1 MMQGSRVFLRCT
13 SSRIPRVPVT
23 AIYAS
28 RILTPQEQLADSV
41 ILTENGRIT
50 AIGHRDEVKIPS
62 GAIDYVAAGMTV
74 VPGFV
79 DVHIHGAG
87 GHDVMEATPAA
98 LDCITSTVAR
108 YGTTSILATTVT
120 ASVDE
125 TCRSLQGIAEYIRAQ
140 EKRENIEPD
149 VEPNGVPGVEPN
161 NDQQNA
167 APAAPDLAAEILGIH
182 LEGPFISKARRGVHP
197 PDAIARPSVEILE
210 KFRAASDGLIRIITI
225 APEIPGALDLIRYA
239 VSHGIVAAIGH
250 TDANFEQTQA
260 AIQAGARHSVHFY
273 NAMRPFSHRDPG
285 VIGAIL
291 TEPDVTAEVIAD
303 GIHVAGPAIQVLLGT
318 KGFDTVLLASDATA
332 ATGMPDGNFR
342 LGNFEVIVK
351 DGVCRN
357 AEGKLAGSTLTLDR
371 ALRYIVGLGV
381 PLIDA
386 VRMAT
391 ILPARRI
398 SLAGKKGI
406 LAVGA
411 DADLVVLTP
420 DLRVVGTMTRGAG
433 LA

>member
-1 MMQGSRVFLRCT
+1 M
-13 SSRIPRVPVT
+13 PVT

-28 RILTPQEQLADSV
+28 RIFTPQEQLSDSV
-41 ILTENGRIT
+41 ILTEDGRII
-50 AIGHRDEVKIPS
+50 AIGHRDEVKIPQ
-62 GAIDYVAAGMTV
+62 GAIDYIAAGMIV
-74 VPGFV
+74 APGFV

-87 GHDVMEATPAA
+87 GHDVMEATHAA

-125 TCRSLQGIAEYIRAQ
+125 TCRSLEGIAQYIRAHEKFEQ
-140 EKRENIEPD
+140 ESAGP
-149 VEPNGVPGVEPN
+149 V
-161 NDQQNA
+161 
-167 APAAPDLAAEILGIH
+167 AEILGIH

-197 PDAIARPSVEILE
+197 PDAIARPSVQILE
-210 KFRAASDGLIRIITI
+210 KFRAAADGLIRMITV
-225 APEIPGALDLIRYA
+225 APEIPGALDLIQAA
-239 VSHGIVAAIGH
+239 VANGIVAAIGH
-250 TDANFEQTQA
+250 TDANYEQTQA
-260 AIQAGARHSVHFY
+260 AIQAGARHTVHFY

-285 VIGAIL
+285 IIGAVL

-342 LGNFEVIVK
+342 LGDFEVVVK

-357 AEGKLAGSTLTLDR
+357 REGKLAGSTLTLDR
-371 ALRYIVGLGV
+371 ALRYVVALGV
-381 PLIDA
+381 PLVDA

-391 ILPARRI
+391 ILPARRV

-406 LAVGA
+406 IALGA

-420 DLRVVGTMTRGAG
+420 DLRVVGVMTRGAG

>member
-1 MMQGSRVFLRCT
+1 M
-13 SSRIPRVPVT
+13 T

-28 RILTPQEQLADSV
+28 RIFTPQEQLTDSV
-41 ILTENGRIT
+41 ILTEDGRII
-50 AIGHRDEVKIPS
+50 AIGHRDEVKIPA
-62 GAIDYVAAGMTV
+62 GAIDYIAAGMLV
-74 VPGFV
+74 APGFV

-125 TCRSLQGIAEYIRAQ
+125 TCRSLEGIAQYIRAH
-140 EKRENIEPD
+140 EKFEQQSTA
-149 VEPNGVPGVEPN
+149 PG
-161 NDQQNA
+161 
-167 APAAPDLAAEILGIH
+167 AEILGIH

-197 PDAIARPSVEILE
+197 PGAIVRPSVQILE
-210 KFRAASDGLIRIITI
+210 KFRAAADGLIRIITV
-225 APEIPGALDLIRYA
+225 APEIPGALDLIQAA
-239 VSHGIVAAIGH
+239 VANGIVAAIGH
-250 TDANFEQTQA
+250 TDANYEQTQA
-260 AIQAGARHSVHFY
+260 AIQAGARHTVHFY

-285 VIGAIL
+285 IIGAVL
-291 TEPDVTAEVIAD
+291 TEPDVSAEVIAD

-342 LGNFEVIVK
+342 LGNFEVVVK

-371 ALRYIVGLGV
+371 ALRYIVALGV
-381 PLIDA
+381 PLVDA
-386 VRMAT
+386 LRMAT
-391 ILPARRI
+391 ILPARRV

-406 LAVGA
+406 IALGA
-411 DADLVVLTP
+411 DADLLVLTP
-420 DLRVVGTMTRGAG
+420 DLRVVGVMTRGAG

>member
-1 MMQGSRVFLRCT
+1 
-13 SSRIPRVPVT
+13 VT

-28 RILTPQEQLADSV
+28 RIFTPQEQLTDSV
-41 ILTENGRIT
+41 ILTEDGRII
-50 AIGHRDEVKIPS
+50 AIGHRDEVKIPA
-62 GAIDYVAAGMTV
+62 GAIDYIAAGMLV
-74 VPGFV
+74 APGFV

-125 TCRSLQGIAEYIRAQ
+125 TCRSLEGIAQYIRAH
-140 EKRENIEPD
+140 EKFEQQSTA
-149 VEPNGVPGVEPN
+149 PG
-161 NDQQNA
+161 
-167 APAAPDLAAEILGIH
+167 AEILGIH

-197 PDAIARPSVEILE
+197 PGAIVRPSVQILE
-210 KFRAASDGLIRIITI
+210 KFRAAADGLIRIITV
-225 APEIPGALDLIRYA
+225 APEIPGALDLIQAA
-239 VSHGIVAAIGH
+239 VANGIVAAIGH
-250 TDANFEQTQA
+250 TDANYEQTQA
-260 AIQAGARHSVHFY
+260 AIQAGARHTVHFY

-285 VIGAIL
+285 IIGAVL
-291 TEPDVTAEVIAD
+291 TEPDVSAEVIAD

-342 LGNFEVIVK
+342 LGNFEVVVK

-371 ALRYIVGLGV
+371 ALRYIVALGV
-381 PLIDA
+381 PLVDA
-386 VRMAT
+386 LRMAT
-391 ILPARRI
+391 ILPARRV

-406 LAVGA
+406 IALGA
-411 DADLVVLTP
+411 DADLLVLTP
-420 DLRVVGTMTRGAG
+420 DLRVVGVMTRGAG